1 MRAEVRARDAK
12 ALCIVKE
19 LGCVDQGADDQAV
32 LLDSSAVQNYRG
44 EDSMRRRVAEKTVAD
59 LLKFRVELWKPPEK
73 AQTTSR
79 ASLGLS
85 ALPPPSPA
93 SYFHLCQH
101 VENIDICTLC

>member
-19 LGCVDQGADDQAV
+19 LRCVDRGTGAQAV
-32 LLDSSAVQNYRG
+32 LLDSSAVQNSKG
-44 EDSMRRRVAEKTVAD
+44 ENSMRRRIAEKMVAD
-59 LLKFRVELWKPPEK
+59 VLKFRVELWKPPEK

-85 ALPPPSPA
+85 ALPPPFSSLAFPSLSA
-93 SYFHLCQH
+93 G
-101 VENIDICTLC
+101 